1 MAALED
7 RMPPFFGAVSSG
19 GSYSA
24 CDQRTASAQLQQV
37 VHQADQI
44 PFPLLLKAPQDEIAK
59 PKAGLDLAEHRFD
72 DHPVVHTQLSPSLFN
87 FVVPSF
93 VWV

>member
-24 CDQRTASAQLQQV
+24 CDQRTASEQLQQV

-44 PFPLLLKAPQDEIAK
+44 PFPLLLKAPQEEIAK
-59 PKAGLDLAEHRFD
+59 PKAEHRFD